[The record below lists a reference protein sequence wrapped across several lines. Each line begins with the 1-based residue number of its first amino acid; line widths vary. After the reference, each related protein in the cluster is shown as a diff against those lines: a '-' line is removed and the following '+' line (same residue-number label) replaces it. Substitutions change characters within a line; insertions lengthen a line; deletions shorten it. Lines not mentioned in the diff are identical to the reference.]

1 MAQALAAF
9 FSSGFRP
16 MFLSAALWAA
26 LSMSLWILYWTG
38 STNWEPSWPALD
50 WHVHGLLFGYGSAVL
65 CGFLFTAIPN
75 WTKRPPV
82 AGPPLTALWL
92 LWVTGRVATA
102 SALPWALT
110 LGLDV
115 GFLLLVC
122 LLAARD
128 ILAAGNR
135 RNLPVI
141 AMVALFAV
149 ANTLFHLDI
158 LTETPASSG
167 KGTRMGIALLI
178 LLISLIGGRIIPIF
192 TTNWLKQRNATNL
205 PVQFNRNDGAVL
217 AASALT
223 LILWI
228 LTPDSQI
235 TGFALGI
242 VGLAHLW
249 RLSRWQ
255 GHRTGSEPLILAL
268 HVAYVFVPL
277 GYLLTAASAFGT
289 ISPMA
294 GLHAWTAG
302 ALGGMTLIVMT
313 RASLGH
319 SGRPLTASKLDTTFL
334 TLIGLAAVTR
344 IFSAI
349 DVWPEPLLH
358 LSATLWI
365 AGFALFVLRFGK
377 GMFLP
382 RPAAP

>member
-75 WTKRPPV
+75 WTNRPPV
-82 AGPPLTALWL
+82 AGPPLAALWL

-158 LTETPASSG
+158 FTESPASSG
-167 KGTRMGIALLI
+167 NGTRMGIALLI
-178 LLISLIGGRIIPIF
+178 ILISLIGGRIIPIF
-192 TTNWLKQRNATNL
+192 TTNWLKQRNATKL

-223 LILWI
+223 LILWT
-228 LTPDSQI
+228 LTPNSQT
-235 TGFALGI
+235 TGSALGI

-249 RLSRWQ
+249 RLCRWQ

-268 HVAYVFVPL
+268 HVAYLFVPL
-277 GYLLTAASAFGT
+277 GFLLTALAAFDLMT
-289 ISPMA
+289 PMA
-294 GLHAWTAG
+294 GQHAWTAG

-319 SGRPLTASKLDTTFL
+319 SGRPLKASHLDTTFL
-334 TLIGLAAVTR
+334 SLIGLAAGTR
-344 IFSAI
+344 ILSAL
-349 DVWPEPLLH
+349 DVWSEPLLH

-365 AGFALFVLRFGK
+365 VGFTLFVLRFGK
-377 GMFLP
+377 GMFQP
-382 RPAAP
+382 RPTAA

>member
-16 MFLSAALWAA
+16 MFLSAAAWAA
-26 LSMSLWILYWTG
+26 LSMTLWILYWTG
-38 STNWEPSWPALD
+38 STSWEPAWPALD

-82 AGPPLTALWL
+82 SGAPLAALWL
-92 LWVTGRVATA
+92 LWVIGRVATA
-102 SALPWALT
+102 TALPWALT

-141 AMVALFAV
+141 AMVALFTV

-158 LTETPASSG
+158 RAESPASSG
-167 KGTRMGIALLI
+167 NGTRMGISLLI

-192 TTNWLKQRNATNL
+192 TTNWLKQHNATKL
-205 PVQFNRNDGAVL
+205 PVQFNRKDGAVL

-228 LTPDSQI
+228 FTPDRQT

-268 HVAYVFVPL
+268 HVAYLFVPL

-319 SGRPLTASKLDTTFL
+319 SGRPLTASILDTTFL
-334 TLIGLAAVTR
+334 SLLGLAAGTR
-344 IFSAI
+344 ILSAL
-349 DVWPEPLLH
+349 DVWSEPLLH

-365 AGFALFVLRFGK
+365 VGFALFVLRFGK

-382 RPAAP
+382 RPDAP